1 MNKQSEQMKYILKH
15 DFILLNILLNNVLLL
30 KH

>member
-15 DFILLNILLNNVLLL
+15 DFTLLNILLNNVLLL